1 MNVTLGVPRIKEII
15 NASSSI
21 KTPIIKVKLENN
33 KDEHVARIVKGRI
46 EKTTLGDIAEY
57 IKEVYTRT
65 EAYILIKIDLVAIE
79 RLQLEVDIN
88 SVKFRILS
96 HKSLKLNQQL
106 ISVDSDDTL
115 RIYAAEN
122 AREKLMFKLR
132 SLKLELPNVLVNGI
146 EGVHRAVIND
156 DGKGHFE
163 LIVEGTNLL
172 QVLGTSGVLARLSL
186 SNDVLEVMRVLGI
199 EAARATIIQEIQT
212 TMESHGLTV
221 DPRHV
226 QLLADV
232 MSYRGQI
239 LGITRH
245 GIAKMKSSVLMLA
258 SFEKTGDYLFEAAA
272 HGSTDGVDG
281 VSECIIMGVPMSVG
295 TGLFKLVQDVTL
307 PATQNSAQS
316 IFRNA
321 RKS

>member
-1 MNVTLGVPRIKEII
+1 
-15 NASSSI
+15 
-21 KTPIIKVKLENN
+21 
-33 KDEHVARIVKGRI
+33 
-46 EKTTLGDIAEY
+46 
-57 IKEVYTRT
+57 
-65 EAYILIKIDLVAIE
+65 
-79 RLQLEVDIN
+79 
-88 SVKFRILS
+88 
-96 HKSLKLNQQL
+96 
-106 ISVDSDDTL
+106 
-115 RIYAAEN
+115 
-122 AREKLMFKLR
+122 
-132 SLKLELPNVLVNGI
+132 VLVNGI